1 MSTAASTRIR
11 AVNATR
17 RRALLALVITLASVG
32 PFACGSDREP
42 GAATRESQD
51 PSSPSGDLTFRRH
64 GELVTTLS
72 LAELARAFEP
82 TIVTTD
88 DPYYERRKRFRAMPI
103 EPILE
108 RAFGAS
114 IDTLRRESFVL
125 KARDGYAVPMAGER
139 LLEGGAHVAIDDADV
154 PGFEPIGPR
163 RVSPAPAYLVWSRAS
178 QTSLETHPRPWQL
191 ASIEI
196 ASFEALYP
204 HTVPTGEPD
213 GSPAMRGFAL
223 FRGECIRCHAVN
235 REGGRVGPELNVPQ
249 SIVEY
254 RDADFLRAYIR
265 DPLSFRYG
273 AMPPHPGLDDGDL
286 DDLLAYFRAMSTR
299 KHDPD
304 AG

>member
-1 MSTAASTRIR
+1 MIAR
-11 AVNATR
+11 ATSRSLA
-17 RRALLALVITLASVG
+17 ALLLATL
-32 PFACGSDREP
+32 ACGSEP
-42 GAATRESQD
+42 STHTQN

-103 EPILE
+103 
-108 RAFGAS
+108 
-114 IDTLRRESFVL
+114 DQLRRESFVL

-163 RVSPAPAYLVWSRAS
+163 RVSPAPAYLVWSRVGQA
-178 QTSLETHPRPWQL
+178 SLETHPRPWQL

-204 HTVPTGEPD
+204 HTVPTGEPE
-213 GSPAMRGFAL
+213 GSPAMRGFEL

-254 RDADFLRAYIR
+254 RDPEFLRAYIR
-265 DPLSFRYG
+265 DPLRFRYG
-273 AMPPHPGLDDGDL
+273 AMPPHPGLDDADL
-286 DDLLAYFRAMSTR
+286 DDLIAYFRAMSTR